1 MSYIEPS
8 VTIQQEF
15 ATIPSVIVEPLQ
27 TCIVG
32 PNYRVFEYSDPT
44 DKTSILA
51 GNYTGS
57 ALAAIP
63 YGGKPAGSVVD
74 TKSVELVLEN
84 LWAKYA
90 EFSGSS
96 GPTTSR
102 DVLTNRIK
110 LNSGSFVASTDYSR
124 NGSLG
129 TRDVKV
135 GDGVRITYSDNTTLD
150 TTVTGFANTPVA
162 STGPA
167 TATNASSN
175 LGSSPVSASVATPI
189 TLAGASTATASVSSY
204 TGNLAGGFM
213 SDFYTLTCTNA
224 GAGGTKQV
232 NTATVGAAASTGGTA
247 TVTVTSDG
255 QDIIVPVPLV
265 NADATNAIA
274 TKIRAA
280 LLATYAINSKY
291 DVSGATSAVILTSKK
306 VLANDTTLNIKIA
319 PTGSGITSVPTSS
332 NGTPGAASGAKFS
345 VTSTNGDNIS
355 DFGVT
360 AIGSAFYVG
369 SFGLT

>member
-124 NGSLG
+124 NGLLG

-135 GDGVRITYSDNTTLD
+135 GDGVRIWVV
-150 TTVTGFANTPVA
+150 VTG
-162 STGPA
+162 
-167 TATNASSN
+167 
-175 LGSSPVSASVATPI
+175 
-189 TLAGASTATASVSSY
+189 
-204 TGNLAGGFM
+204 
-213 SDFYTLTCTNA
+213 
-224 GAGGTKQV
+224 
-232 NTATVGAAASTGGTA
+232 VG
-247 TVTVTSDG
+247 
-255 QDIIVPVPLV
+255 
-265 NADATNAIA
+265 
-274 TKIRAA
+274 
-280 LLATYAINSKY
+280 
-291 DVSGATSAVILTSKK
+291 
-306 VLANDTTLNIKIA
+306 
-319 PTGSGITSVPTSS
+319 
-332 NGTPGAASGAKFS
+332 
-345 VTSTNGDNIS
+345 
-355 DFGVT
+355 
-360 AIGSAFYVG
+360 
-369 SFGLT
+369 